1 MAAADGYEIVNE
13 NGHVLKVVRAQ
24 QPVSTD
30 SQQSKQ
36 GQYLLPSYS
45 GVTEITQRK
54 ERKLALLGWDI
65 QNLQNNLNTLVVR
78 EETLLS
84 EAASSEMAGK
94 AAASGLVQQIDR
106 AQLDRAEMQKML
118 VDRQHDLGV
127 IEALYRS
134 YEVRLSQLLADQ

>member
-54 ERKLALLGWDI
+54 ERKMALLGWDI

-84 EAASSEMAGK
+84 EVASSEMAGE

-106 AQLDRAEMQKML
+106 AQLDRA
-118 VDRQHDLGV
+118 
-127 IEALYRS
+127 
-134 YEVRLSQLLADQ
+134 

>member
-1 MAAADGYEIVNE
+1 M
-13 NGHVLKVVRAQ
+13 
-24 QPVSTD
+24 
-30 SQQSKQ
+30 
-36 GQYLLPSYS
+36 
-45 GVTEITQRK
+45 TEITQRK